1 MIDKPKFLAAGDA
14 ATFPPLLPPSAGC
27 EDQMRSR
34 AAIVL
39 HEAEMEATRRL
50 QQGAAVNGEQQ
61 KQQQQHRREQQL
73 RCEAVLEAKRHRVH
87 RGAAVSL
94 RCVRIL
100 LLRLL
105 SLY

>member
-1 MIDKPKFLAAGDA
+1 
-14 ATFPPLLPPSAGC
+14 
-27 EDQMRSR
+27 MRSR

-61 KQQQQHRREQQL
+61 KQQQHRREQQL